1 MSLPPNRNLFKE
13 YPNRIGVETGT
24 YIGAGIEAF
33 LEAGFKEVL
42 SIDIGQMYQSGTH
55 SKPKFGKASFTIVTG
70 DSAKYL
76 SWMIVNIHEPITF
89 WLDAHYQGEG
99 EINDTSFPLL
109 EELKQIAKHH
119 IKTHTIIIDDWYM
132 WEWYKVPYTREDVLK
147 EIRNINPDYK
157 ITFVDN
163 PTKDGIL
170 IASL

>member
-13 YPNRIGVETGT
+13 YPNEVGVETGT
-24 YIGAGIEAF
+24 YKGDGIAAMIEAGI
-33 LEAGFKEVL
+33 KEIL
-42 SIDIGQMYQSGTH
+42 SIDIKHGYQIQNLNVSL
-55 SKPKFGKASFTIVTG
+55 FVG
-70 DSAKYL
+70 DSAKHL
-76 SWMIVNIHEPITF
+76 LGMIEPINEKITF

-99 EINDTSFPLL
+99 EITDTSFPLL
-109 EELKQIAKHH
+109 EELKQIARHK